1 MLKENQLIE
10 IPWTQ
15 TAQKYFNE
23 KGYSLFK
30 GETIQ
35 VKPEE
40 LPEGS
45 HRDVVAICD
54 FCGKEITVQYKEQKS
69 MMVNIVVKIVGE
81 RIKN

>member
-30 GETIQ
+30 GETIH

-40 LPEGS
+40 LPEARPS
-45 HRDVVAICD
+45 RHDQQPR
-54 FCGKEITVQYKEQKS
+54 
-69 MMVNIVVKIVGE
+69 
-81 RIKN
+81 

>member
-30 GETIQ
+30 GKTIY

-45 HRDVVAICD
+45 HREVVAVCD
-54 FCGKEITVQYKEQKS
+54 FCGKEITVQYKKYL
-69 MMVNIVVKIVGE
+69 K
-81 RIKN
+81 RI